1 MLRCNSPS
9 SSELKEI
16 SEEKSEESDETEEV
30 EAASE
35 EVEAASETEDSPA
48 QASEVAGVEE
58 GWSVL
63 IGSNGFDVSSASELI
78 AELIGKGSSTSELS
92 SRRTAKPEEKGS
104 EGEALET
111 ESCV

>member
-16 SEEKSEESDETEEV
+16 SEEKSEETKETEEV

-35 EVEAASETEDSPA
+35 EVEAASETEDSLA

-63 IGSNGFDVSSASELI
+63 IGNNGFDVSSAS
-78 AELIGKGSSTSELS
+78 ELIGKGSSTSELS

-111 ESCV
+111 ES

>member
-16 SEEKSEESDETEEV
+16 SEEKSEESEET
-30 EAASE
+30 E
-35 EVEAASETEDSPA
+35 EVEAASETEDSLA
-48 QASEVAGVEE
+48 QASEVAGAEE

-63 IGSNGFDVSSASELI
+63 IGNNGFDVSSASELI
-78 AELIGKGSSTSELS
+78 GKGSSTSDLT

-111 ESCV
+111 ES

>member
-16 SEEKSEESDETEEV
+16 SEEKSEESEETEEG
-30 EAASE
+30 EASSE
-35 EVEAASETEDSPA
+35 EVEAASETEDSLTP
-48 QASEVAGVEE
+48 ASEVAGVEE

-63 IGSNGFDVSSASELI
+63 IGNKGFDVSSASELI
-78 AELIGKGSSTSELS
+78 GKGGSTSELS

-104 EGEALET
+104 EEEALET
-111 ESCV
+111 ES

>member
-16 SEEKSEESDETEEV
+16 SEEKSEESEET
-30 EAASE
+30 E
-35 EVEAASETEDSPA
+35 EVEAASETEDSLA

-63 IGSNGFDVSSASELI
+63 IGNNGFDVSSAS
-78 AELIGKGSSTSELS
+78 ELIGKGSSTSELS

-111 ESCV
+111 ES